1 MIVKFVNVLSLLVLT
16 SLYLYKTPVSPLFAQ
31 SAPVPLVWEALNS
44 GLTPHFQ
51 VTATAADPRDATHL
65 FATLYAPTGLL
76 ESWDSGRSWQPVVLA
91 GQPQLPLVTLLFNPQ
106 QSNQL
111 LLGGPDGLFQLT
123 LGAERSVLADRVQPV
138 VGWPVALPIFALH
151 GAADG
156 TIYAAAATAYGTLPT
171 LWSSRDGASWQA
183 STPLPPPAT
192 TGTAILSVL
201 HTASGL
207 FVGTDGAGLFMQ
219 HNGASA
225 WQPVAAIGETF
236 VAALWAA
243 PWDERLLL
251 ARTRAGLFRSVDGGA
266 NWVPSTLPVDVRVDS
281 IAAFAGH
288 TILLGL
294 ADGTLLRS
302 FDQGASWLAWGSSLG
317 RDGLFY
323 TLGVIPETGV
333 NLLAGTQHG
342 LYRSIDSG
350 VTWQQVQ
357 LRNPLAT
364 FFPTQALAQ
373 SADGTLYLGGGD
385 GVYRSQNGGE
395 NWHAASIALPKKA
408 VLALAIGGDQADLLF
423 AGSEAGVFRLARG
436 GSHWQTLGWTGSVPG
451 FALAPQD
458 PNRLYLRAADERI
471 YSTNQAQSE
480 QPDAVTWTQQG
491 RGMALTSEILSLAID
506 PTNDQVLYAGGATEL
521 FKSTYGAQQWQPIG
535 TALAG
540 QSIFALLVDAHAPQK
555 IYAGATNG
563 LYQSRDGGA
572 VWQRLGVSLAD
583 VTVSALARHPS
594 NADLLFAG
602 TKLQGLWYSRDKG
615 LTWQQVDVLRDATI
629 YTLLV
634 AIDGQWIFAATDH
647 GFWRARLPASGRL
660 SGGDV
665 STPTGNPRSDVD
677 RRNAD

>member
-1 MIVKFVNVLSLLVLT
+1 MQRGIQQQGSRVIVKLVNVLSLLVLT
-16 SLYLYKTPVSPLFAQ
+16 SLYLYKTPLSPLFAQ

-76 ESWDSGRSWQPVVLA
+76 ESWDGGRSWQPVVLA

-123 LGAERSVLADRVQPV
+123 LGADRSVLADSVQPV
-138 VGWPVALPIFALH
+138 VGWPLALPIFALH
-151 GAADG
+151 GTADG
-156 TIYAAAATAYGTLPT
+156 TIYAAAATAYGTSPT

-183 STPLPPPAT
+183 STPLPAPAT

-201 HTASGL
+201 HTPSGL

-219 HNGASA
+219 RNGASA

-236 VAALWAA
+236 VAAFWAA
-243 PWDERLLL
+243 PWDEKLLL
-251 ARTRAGLFRSVDGGA
+251 ARTRAGLFRSVDGGV
-266 NWVPSTLPVDVRVDS
+266 NWALSTLPVDVRVDS
-281 IAAFAGH
+281 IASFAGH
-288 TILLGL
+288 TLLLGL

-350 VTWQQVQ
+350 MTWQPVQ
-357 LRNPLAT
+357 LRNPPPT

-395 NWHAASIALPKKA
+395 SWRAASIALPKKA
-408 VLALAIGGDQADLLF
+408 VLALATGGDQADLLF
-423 AGSEAGVFRLARG
+423 AGSEAGVFRLQRG
-436 GSHWQTLGWTGSVPG
+436 AAHWQALGWTGSVPG
-451 FALAPQD
+451 LALAGQD
-458 PNRLYLRAADERI
+458 PNRLYLRAAYERI
-471 YSTNQAQSE
+471 YSTDQAQSE
-480 QPDAVTWTQQG
+480 QPNAVTWTQLG

-506 PTNDQVLYAGGATEL
+506 PTNEQVLYAGGATEL
-521 FKSTYGAQQWQPIG
+521 FKSTDGAQQWQPIG
-535 TALAG
+535 AALAG
-540 QSIFALLVDAHAPQK
+540 QSIFALLVDGQVPTTL
-555 IYAGATNG
+555 YAGATNG
-563 LYQSRDGGA
+563 LYLSNDGGTSWA
-572 VWQRLGVSLAD
+572 QLGSALRGI
-583 VTVSALARHPS
+583 TVSALARQPRKP
-594 NADLLFAG
+594 NLLFAG
-602 TKLQGLWYSRDKG
+602 TKYRGLWSSADQGR
-615 LTWQQVDVLRDATI
+615 TWQQGAALPHATV
-629 YTLLV
+629 YALLLST
-634 AIDGQWIFAATDH
+634 DENWIFAATDH
-647 GFWRARLPASGRL
+647 GFWRAPIAA
-660 SGGDV
+660 V
-665 STPTGNPRSDVD
+665 AP
-677 RRNAD
+677 